1 MKFIA
6 LFLVIIIFVLQYHIW
21 FDQDGLKEF
30 RLTEQRLTQMENL
43 SRHLQIRNNA
53 LRAEID
59 DLRHGQEV
67 IIETSRRQLGFIHKG
82 EVYYQIVT

>member
-1 MKFIA
+1 
-6 LFLVIIIFVLQYHIW
+6 
-21 FDQDGLKEF
+21 
-30 RLTEQRLTQMENL
+30 MENL

-67 IIETSRRQLGFIHKG
+67 IIETSRQQLGFIHKG
-82 EVYYQIVT
+82 EVYYQIVP